1 MNLGSRLKHILNE
14 RGLTVTHFSKEADIP
29 AQTVYALINRDSNK
43 ADMDILM
50 KVLAALD
57 MDFFTFMG
65 AEAPSGDASV
75 PAATAA
81 ASERVVKKVVEKVVE
96 KEVIKEVPAAAP
108 EGKTTLYINTATYDK
123 ILALASEEGI
133 TDDAIIAQVIE
144 NYMEL
149 GFDYRQRPLRSIFR
163 DLKPRSERSGDMDSF
178 LL

>member
-1 MNLGSRLKHILNE
+1 M
-14 RGLTVTHFSKEADIP
+14 
-29 AQTVYALINRDSNK
+29 
-43 ADMDILM
+43 
-50 KVLAALD
+50 
-57 MDFFTFMG
+57 
-65 AEAPSGDASV
+65 
-75 PAATAA
+75 
-81 ASERVVKKVVEKVVE
+81 E

>member
-81 ASERVVKKVVEKVVE
+81 TPERVVEKVVE

-108 EGKTTLYINTATYDK
+108 EGKAALYINAGTYEK
-123 ILALASEEGI
+123 LLALASEEGI
-133 TDDAIIAQVIE
+133 TDEAIIAQVAE
-144 NYMEL
+144 TYMEL